1 MGVRRKRSSGKNG
14 LPAGAECGNLALV
27 SLRRCPSQESWLPGW
42 GEPREEILDLDALRE
57 ELAAFRD
64 FGTGTNA
71 FTREV
76 AGREVA
82 YFANE
87 FWTAR
92 QRAAQRL
99 HEVSYRACFKPQLPR
114 FFIERLTRPGER
126 VYDPF
131 LGRGTTL
138 IEAALLDRSPAGC
151 DLNPLAAILCAP
163 RLDPPRLFE
172 VEQRLQSIP
181 KRPRGDVRE
190 DLLTFYHPET
200 LAEICALR
208 EYLVERDKEGTADR
222 IDRWIRMVATN
233 RLTGHSRGFFS
244 IYTMPP
250 NQAVSIEKQR
260 QINEKRGQT
269 PPRRLVDVVIRG
281 KTRSLMKGLTLEQM
295 ERLRRW
301 SKEAVL
307 ATGSAEATPE
317 IGSDSVALAVTSPP
331 FLNVVNYRRD
341 NWLRCWF
348 NGIDPEAVGI
358 WHFGKPERWKAAM
371 EMVLGELRRVLRPGG
386 VAAFEVG
393 EVRKGS
399 LLLEDLVVPAGLAAG
414 LTPELVLVN
423 VQEFTK
429 TSNCWGV
436 DNLSK
441 GTNTN
446 RVVIFR
452 KPQNS

>member
-1 MGVRRKRSSGKNG
+1 MEMDLPLWGARS
-14 LPAGAECGNLALV
+14 
-27 SLRRCPSQESWLPGW
+27 
-42 GEPREEILDLDALRE
+42 EEILGLEALRE

-64 FGTGTNA
+64 FGTGTRVY
-71 FTREV
+71 TREI
-76 AGREVA
+76 AGREIP
-82 YFANE
+82 YFVNE

-114 FFIERLTRPGER
+114 FFIERLTRPGEL

-138 IEAALLDRSPAGC
+138 IEAALLDRSLAGC
-151 DLNPLAAILCAP
+151 DMNPLAAILCAP
-163 RLDPPRLFE
+163 RLDPPRLAE
-172 VEQRLQSIP
+172 VERRLQSIP
-181 KRPRGDVRE
+181 KRPRGEARE
-190 DLLTFYHPET
+190 DLLAFYHPET
-200 LAEICALR
+200 LAEICALQ
-208 EYLVERDKEGTADR
+208 EYLVERERDGAADR

-244 IYTMPP
+244 VYTMPP

-281 KTRSLMKGLTLEQM
+281 KTRSLLNGLTSEQV

-301 SKEAVL
+301 SKKAVL
-307 ATGSAEATPE
+307 ATRSAEATPE
-317 IGSDSVALAVTSPP
+317 ISSDSVALAVTSPP

-358 WHFGKPERWKAAM
+358 WHFGNPEQWKAAM
-371 EMVLGELRRVLRPGG
+371 AKVLGELRRVLRPGG

-399 LLLEDLVVPAGLAAG
+399 LLLEDLAIPAGLTAG
-414 LTPELVLVN
+414 LNPELVLVN
-423 VQEFTK
+423 AQEFTK

-446 RVVIFR
+446 RVVLFR
-452 KPQNS
+452 KRAD